1 MVFSI
6 FILLTKYLCKLQFVY
21 FFIFYARETLSLLPF
36 KRLKMCII
44 GLTLIYLGLSGV
56 FIFQKTLYNRSAMNK
71 EIRIISFLVLVAVV
85 ALWGVAPVVSKT
97 AFDSFSP
104 GMLIA
109 LRGAFAI
116 VVMTIII
123 NKNFKKLDKSYLI
136 CIPAGVFLALAYIFQ
151 FVGLKYT
158 VPSKNTFLENIS
170 CITIPLFMFLF
181 IREKPTWYSI
191 VSGLICVAGSLILV
205 GNGFNFLKF
214 FKSGSLLGDGLS
226 AIGGLFF
233 GLDIAFT
240 KVFCKGK
247 DPLIYVFLQICIM
260 TVISFAYAFIFEGQ
274 VFGVLDYA
282 FNVRSILMVAFL
294 GIICTAVCWVSRAWA
309 MRYVDAMTV
318 SLLVPLSAVVATC
331 LSIAYQMEEFTI
343 NLLVGGVIIMVSIAL
358 SAIFDYRRGCKIDKS
373 EEVIEADEPNQSQL

>member
-1 MVFSI
+1 M
-6 FILLTKYLCKLQFVY
+6 K
-21 FFIFYARETLSLLPF
+21 
-36 KRLKMCII
+36 
-44 GLTLIYLGLSGV
+44 
-56 FIFQKTLYNRSAMNK
+56 K
-71 EIRIISFLVLVAVV
+71 EIKIISFLVLVAVV

-116 VVMTIII
+116 VVMAIII
-123 NKNFKKLDKSYLI
+123 NKNFKKINKSYLI
-136 CIPAGVFLALAYIFQ
+136 CIPAGIFLALAYIFQ

-191 VSGLICVAGSLILV
+191 VSGLICVVGSLILV
-205 GNGFNFLKF
+205 GNGFDFSEF
-214 FKSGSLLGDGLS
+214 FTGGSLMGDGLS
-226 AIGGLFF
+226 AVGGLFF

-240 KVFCKGK
+240 KVFCKDK
-247 DPLIYVFLQICIM
+247 DPLIYVFLQICVM

-274 VFGVLDYA
+274 VFKTLMYS
-282 FNVRSILMVAFL
+282 FNIRSMLMVAFL
-294 GIICTAVCWVSRAWA
+294 GIVCTAVCWVSRAWA
-309 MRYVDAMTV
+309 MRHVDAMTV

-331 LSIAYQMEEFTI
+331 LSVAYNMEEFNL
-343 NLLVGGVIIMVSIAL
+343 NLLIGGLIIMVSIAI
-358 SAIFDYRRGCKIDKS
+358 SAIFDYRKECLTKKTKKPKQ
-373 EEVIEADEPNQSQL
+373 EEVKEEAVVQDESNQSQL

>member
-1 MVFSI
+1 
-6 FILLTKYLCKLQFVY
+6 
-21 FFIFYARETLSLLPF
+21 
-36 KRLKMCII
+36 
-44 GLTLIYLGLSGV
+44 
-56 FIFQKTLYNRSAMNK
+56 MNK
-71 EIRIISFLVLVAVV
+71 EIKIISFLVLVAVV

-116 VVMTIII
+116 VVMAIII
-123 NKNFKKLDKSYLI
+123 NKNFKKLNKSYLI
-136 CIPAGVFLALAYIFQ
+136 CIPAGIFLALAYIFQ

-191 VSGLICVAGSLILV
+191 VSGIICVVGSLILV
-205 GNGFNFLKF
+205 GNGFDFLNF

-226 AIGGLFF
+226 AVGGLFF

-240 KVFCKGK
+240 KVFCKDK
-247 DPLIYVFLQICIM
+247 DPLIYVFLQLCVM
-260 TVISFAYAFIFEGQ
+260 TVISFAYTFIFEGP
-274 VFGVLDYA
+274 VFGVLAYA
-282 FNVRSILMVAFL
+282 FDIRSVLMVAFL

-309 MRYVDAMTV
+309 MRYTDAMTV

-331 LSIAYQMEEFTI
+331 LSIAYNMEEFNM
-343 NLLVGGVIIMVSIAL
+343 NLLVGGLVIMVSIAI
-358 SAIFDYRRGCKIDKS
+358 SAIFDYRKECKS
-373 EEVIEADEPNQSQL
+373 NNNHENNEEVKEANESNQSQL